1 MQYYAARPIYGALL
15 RAGVEI
21 YEYAPSFLHAK
32 VAVVDGQWST
42 VGSSNL
48 DPLSLLLARE
58 ANVMVQDREFSHDL
72 RERLLVAMTQ
82 GGRRMDPEEF
92 ARRPLRQRIG
102 EWAAFVLMR
111 IALAV
116 QGKKYL

>member
-1 MQYYAARPIYGALL
+1 
-15 RAGVEI
+15 
-21 YEYAPSFLHAK
+21 SFLHAK
-32 VAVVDGQWST
+32 VAVIDGQWST

-58 ANVMVQDREFSHDL
+58 ANILVQDEPFSRDL
-72 RERLLVAMTQ
+72 RGRLMRAMAHE
-82 GGRRMDPEEF
+82 GRQVDPQAF
-92 ARRPLRQRIG
+92 ARRPMRHRLA
-102 EWAAFVLMR
+102 EWTAFVLMR